1 YSLSYYN
8 RLVTKGT
15 GKGGSGK
22 AQNPMFGE
30 DWDAYFKS
38 KYGDENVTW
47 ETKEGGKPSSGNIG
61 ANSKPPIKVGYGET
75 DFSAMAKKYRI
86 ENKAFDLR
94 NLVVAEIE
102 VDGVRTLKVQREQK

>member
-1 YSLSYYN
+1 
-8 RLVTKGT
+8 
-15 GKGGSGK
+15 
-22 AQNPMFGE
+22 MFGE
-30 DWDAYFKS
+30 DLDAYFKS